1 VCDVHPDQEYPNM
14 YLRSR
19 RQLSPALARIGGV
32 VFVVATIQYF
42 VAQVVAASAWS
53 PAYNWSKNVISDLG
67 NTACGQFSVHG
78 PTSYVCS
85 PLHGVMNG
93 AFVVAGILTIVGTV
107 ALWRLWPKRRVATA
121 GLVFWVLSGIGKIVV
136 GLVPENTNLTLHT
149 IAATNLT
156 LGSIGILLLSIAI
169 HSEHPLLARFGRIV
183 SLVGVVGGSLFITAQ
198 FVGASVTLGLGIGGI
213 ERVAGYPS
221 NLWILVIGIVAIQRA
236 TGGRQTSIPVA
247 KSTTFQG

>member
-1 VCDVHPDQEYPNM
+1 M

-19 RQLSPALARIGGV
+19 RQLSPELARIGGV

-136 GLVPENTNLTLHT
+136 GKLDAGRQRGRAH
-149 IAATNLT
+149 ATQCQGISQILFESQNSPLIQPIEL
-156 LGSIGILLLSIAI
+156 LGER
-169 HSEHPLLARFGRIV
+169 HRIV
-183 SLVGVVGGSLFITAQ
+183 SKFFARRRLLD
-198 FVGASVTLGLGIGGI
+198 
-213 ERVAGYPS
+213 
-221 NLWILVIGIVAIQRA
+221 
-236 TGGRQTSIPVA
+236 
-247 KSTTFQG
+247 